1 MNPHRRL
8 HHTVR
13 TIHKISAK
21 SIVKIQFIPH
31 TTSITHITYLPLFTL
46 LPPFTQSLQQL
57 HHTRHETHSAPNT
70 AYPQSPPIT
79 ACTPLHH
86 TQLTSQTYNIIY
98 SLHHPT
104 LIIKHSA
111 TILQV
116 YSDHSLFYQYFLSF
130 FSNYVLI
137 VFLSTRFILWTLYVF

>member
-13 TIHKISAK
+13 TVHKISAK

-31 TTSITHITYLPLFTL
+31 TTSITHITYLPLLTL
-46 LPPFTQSLQQL
+46 MPQL
-57 HHTRHETHSAPNT
+57 APNT